1 MFDVGGQ
8 RSERKKWIHCFESVT
23 SIIFCTALSEY
34 DQVLLEDRNQVRLPA
49 SLRAAT
55 SVDLVDSRSPHS
67 QKRMAESLILF
78 ESVINSRWFLR
89 TSIILFLNKIDV
101 FKSKLPKVP
110 LERYFPEY
118 TGGPD
123 INKAA
128 KYILW
133 RFMQANRAR
142 LSVYPHLTQATDTG
156 NIRLVFAAVKET
168 ILQNALKDS
177 GIL

>member
-1 MFDVGGQ
+1 
-8 RSERKKWIHCFESVT
+8 
-23 SIIFCTALSEY
+23 
-34 DQVLLEDRNQVRLPA
+34 
-49 SLRAAT
+49 
-55 SVDLVDSRSPHS
+55 
-67 QKRMAESLILF
+67 MAESLVLF

-101 FKSKLPKVP
+101 FKTKLPKVRPHPSYSLFPHVVVSQVP

-118 TGGPD
+118 SGGAD

-133 RFMQANRAR
+133 RFMQTNRAR
-142 LSVYPHLTQATDTG
+142 LSVYPQYVASLSSLCLTHVTPRISLTQATDTT